1 MKKSYIALTVLAM
14 AALVS
19 CQENELINDKPLEKD
34 VVGFYLRGASA
45 TKAGGVSAVER
56 GVVIPL
62 GDDGMGHSFVLEQTI
77 TNLDVIGPETK
88 GTPAYTENVMGLYG
102 SQFKAAV
109 VGTTQTDFD
118 GDFVYDEGYKKYL
131 HRYDFD
137 LWASTNV
144 PVNFYMWMPGDFGAS
159 KAAIN
164 GGNAFAASNFSNGSI
179 VFDYDGSAL
188 LAASADSVLAKDM
201 LDLLFTTKSF
211 SGKGT
216 GEGQYNPNGSDIL
229 FHHAFTG
236 VKFASGNVAADD
248 SKIKIKEII
257 FRGLQDK
264 GTCTLTGQDEGG
276 SDDPDVYSSAVAAQW
291 QAAASPVSGTSYSTG
306 PFGDAFADYSK
317 STYKFPDSF
326 TANGKD
332 TEGNAVSTGARNLND
347 DNASQTLWIMPQT
360 ISSGV
365 KLTIY
370 YTVDRDLDGTYDE
383 PGVWTIDFGE
393 YLSKSNTSIE
403 LKAGQLHTFYIKI
416 DDVNVMIEDVLS
428 KTSTTA
434 PETYDTK
441 SDIEIKNTGSVAS
454 YIRASIIG
462 QWLDSDENPVFGFT
476 DYVSHFEV
484 VDSWYNDQFGT
495 GNGSHGVFTDLP
507 GYSKNG
513 KSGDNPNSTGWILCS
528 DGFYYYPDVVEVDGT
543 TGALFESYVVSDT
556 FDKTVEVG
564 SKTFPIHF
572 QLEISTQAISAKKLA
587 KKTGESDYYTFAEAW
602 QRAIGYVPAK

>member
-1 MKKSYIALTVLAM
+1 
-14 AALVS
+14 
-19 CQENELINDKPLEKD
+19 
-34 VVGFYLRGASA
+34 
-45 TKAGGVSAVER
+45 
-56 GVVIPL
+56 
-62 GDDGMGHSFVLEQTI
+62 
-77 TNLDVIGPETK
+77 
-88 GTPAYTENVMGLYG
+88 
-102 SQFKAAV
+102 
-109 VGTTQTDFD
+109 
-118 GDFVYDEGYKKYL
+118 
-131 HRYDFD
+131 
-137 LWASTNV
+137 
-144 PVNFYMWMPGDFGAS
+144 MWMPGDFGAS

-248 SKIKIKEII
+248 SKIKINEVI
-257 FRGLQDK
+257 FRNLLDR
-264 GTCTLTGQDEGG
+264 GTCEITGQTEGG
-276 SDDPDVYSSAVAAQW
+276 AYKDISTTYSSATAAVWEQNTT
-291 QAAASPVSGTSYSTG
+291 PSGTSYSTG
-306 PFGDAFADYSK
+306 AISGFADYSQ
-317 STYKFPDSF
+317 SSYTFPDSF

-332 TEGNAVSTGARNLND
+332 GKSTGARNLND
-347 DNASQTLWIMPQT
+347 NDATQTLWIMPQT
-360 ISSGV
+360 ITAGV
-365 KLTIY
+365 KLTIK
-370 YTVDRDLDGTYDE
+370 YTVDRDGDGTYDE

-416 DDVNVMIEDVLS
+416 DDVNVMIEDALS

-441 SDIEIKNTGSVAS
+441 SSIEITNTGSVAS

-462 QWLDSDENPVFGFT
+462 QWLDDDQNPVFGFT
-476 DYVSHFEV
+476 DYVSHFET
-484 VDSWYNDQFGT
+484 VDSWYNDQFGS
-495 GNGSHGVFTDLP
+495 GNGSHGVFDDLP
-507 GYSKNG
+507 GYTKNG
-513 KSGDNPNSTGWILCS
+513 AGGANPNSTGWILCT
-528 DGFYYYPDVVEVDGT
+528 DGFYYYPEIVEVGGT
-543 TGALFESYVVSDT
+543 TGTLFKSYTVSDS
-556 FDKTVEVG
+556 FDKYIEVG

-587 KKTGESDYYTFAEAW
+587 EKTGESNYYTFEEAW
-602 QRAIGYVPAK
+602 QRAIGKVPVKE